1 MEKLELVVQGVT
13 SLMDFS
19 IPWSKLDG
27 VGSSHFSK
35 LFSTQSI
42 MASPF
47 LQVGLDLKYII

>member
-13 SLMDFS
+13 SLIDFS

-47 LQVGLDLKYII
+47 LQVGIDLKYII